1 MPTATG
7 SPSLFGALKNGLLQ
21 WMFQWRG
28 PEHGT
33 IVLVQRRVF
42 ILPTRQGLLFAGVI
56 VLMLIGSVNYDLSL
70 GFILAFLLGAT
81 GIQSLLHTFRNMANL
96 RIAPGRV
103 QPVFAGEQA
112 QFQIRIANHAQLH
125 RYSIGV
131 TSDKLSAVYVDVPPA
146 DEITATVSIPAI
158 RRGWLRPGRLTL
170 FTFFPVGLFRAWS
183 YADLDMHGLVYP
195 APASPGLALPLPET
209 GSGDGGAH
217 GQGHDEFS
225 GLRPYRP
232 GDSPRHIAWK
242 AVARDDT
249 LLNKPLLTKQFTGR
263 ADTELWLAWEA
274 LPPAMDIENR
284 IAQLT
289 RWVIDA
295 DAAGLAYGLRL
306 PGLILPIANG
316 STHRGDCLRAL
327 ALHGLAADHA

>member
-1 MPTATG
+1 MPPAGG
-7 SPSLFGALKNGLLQ
+7 SSSLFGALKNGVLE

-28 PEHGT
+28 PERGT

-42 ILPTRQGLLFAGVI
+42 ILPTPQGLLFAGVI

-81 GIQSLLHTFRNMANL
+81 GIQSMLHTFRNLANL
-96 RIAPGRV
+96 RISPGKV

-112 QFQIRIANHAQLH
+112 PFQIRITNQARVH
-125 RYSIGV
+125 RFSIGV
-131 TSDKLSAVYVDVPPA
+131 TRDKKSAVYIDVPPG
-146 DEITATVSIPAI
+146 DEMVATVAVPAI
-158 RRGWLRPGRLTL
+158 RRGWLRPGRLTV

-183 YADLDMHGLVYP
+183 YADLDMHILVYP
-195 APASPGLALPLPET
+195 APAPQGLALPLPDA
-209 GSGDGGAH
+209 GGGDGGLH
-217 GQGHDEFS
+217 GHGHDEFF

-249 LLNKPLLTKQFTGR
+249 LLTKPLLTKQFTGR
-263 ADTELWLAWEA
+263 ADAELWLAWET
-274 LPPAMDIENR
+274 LPAGMDTENR
-284 IAQLT
+284 LSHLA

-295 DAAGLAYGLRL
+295 DSAGVAYGLRL
-306 PGLILPIANG
+306 PGLTLPISSGAA
-316 STHRGDCLRAL
+316 HRSNCLRAL

>member
-1 MPTATG
+1 MPPAAG
-7 SPSLFGALKNGLLQ
+7 SPSLFGSIKNGVLEWL
-21 WMFQWRG
+21 FQWRG
-28 PEHGT
+28 PERGA

-42 ILPTRQGLLFAGVI
+42 ILPTPQGLLFAGVI
-56 VLMLIGSVNYDLSL
+56 MLMLIGSVNYDLSL

-81 GIQSLLHTFRNMANL
+81 GIQSMLHTFRNLANL

-103 QPVFAGEQA
+103 PPVFAGEQA
-112 QFQIRIANHAQLH
+112 QFQIRIANHARIH

-131 TSDKLSAVYVDVPPA
+131 TRDKRTAVYIDVPPDTEMIA
-146 DEITATVSIPAI
+146 TVAVTAT

-170 FTFFPVGLFRAWS
+170 YTFFPIGLFRAWS
-183 YADLDMHGLVYP
+183 YVDLDMQALVYP
-195 APASPGLALPLPET
+195 APASPGLTLPLPET

-217 GQGHDEFS
+217 GHGHDEFS

-249 LLNKPLLTKQFTGR
+249 LLTKQFTGR

-274 LPPAMDIENR
+274 LPPAMATENR
-284 IAQLT
+284 IAHLA

-295 DAAGLAYGLRL
+295 DSAGLAYGLRV
-306 PGLILPIANG
+306 PGLLLPIATG
-316 STHRGDCLRAL
+316 AAHRDDCLRAL

>member
-1 MPTATG
+1 MPPAAG
-7 SPSLFGALKNGLLQ
+7 SPSLFGALKNGILE

-28 PEHGT
+28 PERGT

-56 VLMLIGSVNYDLSL
+56 LLMLVGSVNYDLSL

-81 GIQSLLHTFRNMANL
+81 GIQSMLHTFRNLANL
-96 RIAPGRV
+96 RIAPGRA

-112 QFQIRIANHAQLH
+112 QFQIRIANQARVH
-125 RYSIGV
+125 RYSVGI
-131 TSDKLSAVYVDVPPA
+131 TSDRKTAVYVDVPPDA
-146 DEITATVSIPAI
+146 ESVATVAITAT

-183 YADLDMHGLVYP
+183 YADLDMHALIYP
-195 APASPGLALPLPET
+195 APVPPGLALPVPEA
-209 GSGDGGAH
+209 GRGDGGAH
-217 GQGHDEFS
+217 GHGHDEFS

-249 LLNKPLLTKQFTGR
+249 LLTKQFAGR
-263 ADTELWLAWEA
+263 ADAELWLTWES
-274 LPPAMDIENR
+274 LPPGMDVENR
-284 IAQLT
+284 IAHLT
-289 RWVIDA
+289 RWVLDA
-295 DAAGLAYGLRL
+295 DADGLSYGLRL
-306 PGLILPIANG
+306 PGLTLSIAG
-316 STHRGDCLRAL
+316 GAVHRGDCLRAL
-327 ALHGLAADHA
+327 ALHGFAADHP

>member
-1 MPTATG
+1 MP
-7 SPSLFGALKNGLLQ
+7 PLFGALKNGVLE

-28 PEHGT
+28 PERGT

-81 GIQSLLHTFRNMANL
+81 GIQSMLHTFRNLANL
-96 RIAPGRV
+96 RIAPGKV

-112 QFQIRIANHAQLH
+112 QFQIRIANQARVH
-125 RYSIGV
+125 RYSVGI
-131 TSDKLSAVYVDVPPA
+131 TRDKRVAVYIDVPP
-146 DEITATVSIPAI
+146 DEEMTATVGISTI

-183 YADLDMHGLVYP
+183 YADLDMHALVYP
-195 APASPGLALPLPET
+195 APVPPGLALPVPAA
-209 GSGDGGAH
+209 GSGDGGVH
-217 GQGHDEFS
+217 GHGHDEFS

-249 LLNKPLLTKQFTGR
+249 LLTKPLLTKQFAGR
-263 ADTELWLAWEA
+263 ADAELWLAWDS
-274 LPPAMDIENR
+274 LPPAMDGENR
-284 IAQLT
+284 LAHLA
-289 RWVIDA
+289 RWILDA

-306 PGLILPIANG
+306 PGLALPIASG
-316 STHRGDCLRAL
+316 AAHRGDCLRAL